1 MRNLLLVLAL
11 TPFITGS
18 VKSGAWKITPQNDEF
33 GDKTN
38 HVALTMLSQGSFSNT
53 ATIGSPLVVV
63 VAIMKSG
70 NVIILLLEYERQLVH
85 PCCHYKNIYYI
96 RVKRADGA
104 KRNFKATGYSNTP
117 GLFINNSL
125 AFINYLKRAPGK
137 SIKVYMQHHSSSYLF
152 PITVRGFTRIYNR
165 FKRRR

>member
-1 MRNLLLVLAL
+1 MLVLAL

-33 GDKTN
+33 GDKTGST
-38 HVALTMLSQGSFSNT
+38 ALTILSQGSFSNT
-53 ATIGSPLVVV
+53 ATTQGRLSV
-63 VAIMKSG
+63 
-70 NVIILLLEYERQLVH
+70 NVGILKNGIVIFRLWEYGKHPVW
-85 PCCHYKNIYYI
+85 PCCQHKNIYYI
-96 RVKRADGA
+96 RVKRTDGA
-104 KRNFKATGYSNTP
+104 KRIFRGTGVRDIAAIF
-117 GLFINNSL
+117 LDNSP
-125 AFINYLKRAPGK
+125 AFINYLKSAPGK